1 MRARPTG
8 PDLLRSAAG
17 GRGGSPVITGI
28 LRPYGGLA
36 TAAWRSHV
44 VFLQAR
50 HPLGSS
56 PKIFGTP
63 VQEGVEYAALLGQG
77 EVWAAVVV
85 WWAPRPPGV
94 FSVRL
99 YFTVGWPGWLLGS
112 PPGFPGHCGHVW
124 GCVCSL
130 QGGGRWDQT
139 ATRRLPGR
147 RPRA

>member
-8 PDLLRSAAG
+8 PDLLRSVAG

-63 VQEGVEYAALLGQG
+63 VQEGVEYVLGP
-77 EVWAAVVV
+77 V
-85 WWAPRPPGV
+85 PGV
-94 FSVRL
+94 DVMAKRPQGL
-99 YFTVGWPGWLLGS
+99 LNVGTLSARMAVLRS
-112 PPGFPGHCGHVW
+112 CA
-124 GCVCSL
+124 L
-130 QGGGRWDQT
+130 DI
-139 ATRRLPGR
+139 
-147 RPRA
+147 